1 MRSSLWKYG
10 LEFQTWNEASSMILT
25 KPSSNCRYAGP
36 ADLQRLQACSSVP
49 QGSHRRLLPRLQHF
63 HRRQP
68 VRCSHLKPSVPC
80 GSRVRSCNVD
90 VIAGFSSHS
99 KKPSNQPTNDALFL
113 QDRTCLNSSAAA
125 ASPCSCTTAAPPT
138 FAARTAAGSTRQ
150 DQVKPPHCHPSK
162 NHHLAGLEL
171 MMQIVTN

>member
-49 QGSHRRLLPRLQHF
+49 QGSHRRLLPKLQHF
-63 HRRQP
+63 YRRQP
-68 VRCSHLKPSVPC
+68 VRCTAQFVHCRCHCWHRNPLQ
-80 GSRVRSCNVD
+80 
-90 VIAGFSSHS
+90 FSQQ
-99 KKPSNQPTNDALFL
+99 KLTANDAFL
-113 QDRTCLNSSAAA
+113 QDQRCLNSSAAA

-171 MMQIVTN
+171 MMQTVTN